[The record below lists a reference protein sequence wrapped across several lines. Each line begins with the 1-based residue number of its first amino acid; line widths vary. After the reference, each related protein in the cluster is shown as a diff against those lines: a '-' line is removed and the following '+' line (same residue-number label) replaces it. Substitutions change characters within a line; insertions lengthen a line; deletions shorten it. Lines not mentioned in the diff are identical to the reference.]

1 MTPNNK
7 TKLKGGAQIRTLSL
21 FAPAQTAKRID
32 CENYVEGYAARYEP
46 YVLYY
51 DGDTPICE
59 RFERGCFDNCD
70 MGDIIYQYDH
80 AGRVFARTSNG
91 SLLVEPNQE
100 GLFVAAD
107 LGRTQAARDPLC
119 RYPRRHGYQDEL
131 ALPAGRLLFRQ
142 GHQHHRA

>member
-59 RFERGCFDNCD
+59 RFERG
-70 MGDIIYQYDH
+70 
-80 AGRVFARTSNG
+80 
-91 SLLVEPNQE
+91 
-100 GLFVAAD
+100 
-107 LGRTQAARDPLC
+107 
-119 RYPRRHGYQDEL
+119 
-131 ALPAGRLLFRQ
+131 ALITVTWAISSTNMTTPAGYSP
-142 GHQHHRA
+142 APATAACS